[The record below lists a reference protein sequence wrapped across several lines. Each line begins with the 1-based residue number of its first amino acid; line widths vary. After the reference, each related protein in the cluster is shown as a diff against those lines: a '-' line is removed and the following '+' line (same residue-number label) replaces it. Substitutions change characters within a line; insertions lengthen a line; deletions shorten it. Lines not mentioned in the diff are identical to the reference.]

1 VDQLR
6 GRLSSLLVTAASGTV
21 GNFLGH
27 FVIRDGEGNSQA
39 VSRSVTGIQDAKAMN
54 LRFSRLGSL
63 SSHVANDWGR
73 EIALAITVKALKSKP
88 TVRSYTSLSQGEMS
102 GATMWVGDPNTL
114 VVLQRGVLS
123 SQIILPILKA
133 PVLLALRRP
142 LGTIFVDPGSYECEG
157 R

>member
-1 VDQLR
+1 
-6 GRLSSLLVTAASGTV
+6 
-21 GNFLGH
+21 
-27 FVIRDGEGNSQA
+27 
-39 VSRSVTGIQDAKAMN
+39 
-54 LRFSRLGSL
+54 
-63 SSHVANDWGR
+63 VANDWGR

-157 R
+157 RELFDRWEILAKVRYSLSVDWENVRVFLFNDIPVESFPGVVVH